1 MAINYPP
8 LLRISTIT
16 IKGFIMNVTSIFATS
31 DNTTSY
37 TSLAVTPSVY
47 GNRTI
52 VFQASLSV
60 GDQVVLQA
68 RLSDALP
75 YVDVLTITEENAMQ
89 EVVNAPD
96 FRVVVTNTSGN
107 PVVAAISV

>member
-1 MAINYPP
+1 M
-8 LLRISTIT
+8 
-16 IKGFIMNVTSIFATS
+16 
-31 DNTTSY
+31 
-37 TSLAVTPSVY
+37 
-47 GNRTI
+47 
-52 VFQASLSV
+52 
-60 GDQVVLQA
+60 VLQA